1 MTLCISSASSC
12 EFHVH
17 HRLRNLRRSELEAVF
32 NAQEV
37 GENETLSEKSMG
49 LLPMVEDSVG
59 GTFDRIM
66 KQ

>member
-1 MTLCISSASSC
+1 
-12 EFHVH
+12 
-17 HRLRNLRRSELEAVF
+17 LRRSELEAVF